1 MTGLLFGLA
10 PALQATR
17 IDPGPALKES
27 CLAGTGSRSRRR
39 FSLQSLLV
47 ISQVAISLLLLT
59 GAGLFMRTLANLQ
72 SIETGFRR
80 ENLLVFRL
88 NAWQAGYRDSALFAF
103 YKNLE
108 SRFAAIP
115 GVRSAARANNPLIGA
130 GAFGWPIVPAGKPKP
145 EHAPTGHGSG
155 FSADATRVLATGP
168 GFFQTTGIRLL
179 GGREFDGRDRQ
190 GGPRVAVVNEAWT
203 RINLNGLNPVGQHI
217 LDYGMDDKPVDMEI
231 AGLVVNAKYDELTGE
246 YPAVVYVPVAQY
258 PGETTEEATFF
269 LRTAGDPLRYA
280 SAVRE
285 IVRTAD
291 SRIPITGLMSQ
302 AAQIEGEMEEQT
314 MMARF
319 CTIFAALSLAIACVG
334 LYGTTSY
341 TIARRTGEIGIRM
354 ALGAQRATVLWA
366 VLRDVLVLAAI
377 GLSISAPLAA
387 AAAKA
392 MESFLYG
399 VKPGDPRVLAGAAAI
414 LLAAATCAAWIPARR
429 ASRIDPMHAVRH
441 E

>member
-1 MTGLLFGLA
+1 
-10 PALQATR
+10 
-17 IDPGPALKES
+17 
-27 CLAGTGSRSRRR
+27 
-39 FSLQSLLV
+39 
-47 ISQVAISLLLLT
+47 
-59 GAGLFMRTLANLQ
+59 
-72 SIETGFRR
+72 
-80 ENLLVFRL
+80 
-88 NAWQAGYRDSALFAF
+88 
-103 YKNLE
+103 
-108 SRFAAIP
+108 
-115 GVRSAARANNPLIGA
+115 
-130 GAFGWPIVPAGKPKP
+130 
-145 EHAPTGHGSG
+145 
-155 FSADATRVLATGP
+155 VLATGP

-179 GGREFDGRDRQ
+179 GGREFDERDRQ